1 MNDWTFS
8 DLEKY
13 DNEICEIAKEK
24 DLDWFPIIYE
34 VCDYYEMMGHMSY
47 HGMPSHYRH
56 WSYGKS
62 FERTHQMYNL
72 GVEGLPYELIINAN
86 PSIAYLMRE
95 NPLYLQTLIHPI
107 SSIIKQ
113 ELLLIPFFGW
123 ALAFMRPIPIN
134 RKNKFQSLRKVI
146 DEANKRLNDGSSVL
160 IFPEGTRIKPENGI
174 AEFSNSCGL
183 LSVKNNIPILPIC
196 HNSGKFWENKK
207 FIKKSGLINVRIGP
221 LFKGDDPK
229 VLTNEVK
236 AWMEKEYQKI

>member
-1 MNDWTFS
+1 MSFLGSLLFNITLYSSLPFIS
-8 DLEKY
+8 AVILVAYPFVSAK
-13 DNEICEIAKEK
+13 ILSKIASFWISFILKLLRFLCG
-24 DLDWFPIIYE
+24 LDWE
-34 VCDYYEMMGHMSY
+34 VKGLSNI
-47 HGMPSHYRH
+47 PNSPVIVI
-56 WSYGKS
+56 SN
-62 FERTHQMYNL
+62 HQ
-72 GVEGLPYELIINAN
+72 GQWE
-86 PSIAYLMRE
+86 S
-95 NPLYLQTLIHPI
+95 LYLQTLIHPI

-146 DEANKRLNDGSSVL
+146 NEANKRLNDGFSVL

>member
-1 MNDWTFS
+1 MSFLGSLLFNITLYSSLPFIS
-8 DLEKY
+8 AVILVSYPFVSAKTLSK
-13 DNEICEIAKEK
+13 IASFWISFILKLLRFLCG
-24 DLDWFPIIYE
+24 LDWKVTGLSNIPNSPVIVI
-34 VCDYYEMMGHMSY
+34 SN
-47 HGMPSHYRH
+47 
-56 WSYGKS
+56 
-62 FERTHQMYNL
+62 HQ
-72 GVEGLPYELIINAN
+72 GQWE
-86 PSIAYLMRE
+86 S
-95 NPLYLQTLIHPI
+95 LYLQTLIHPI

-146 DEANKRLNDGSSVL
+146 NEASKRLNDGSSVL

-196 HNSGKFWENKK
+196 HDSGKFWENKK
-207 FIKKSGLINVRIGP
+207 FIKKSGLINVSIGP
-221 LFKGDDPK
+221 LFKGDDAK

>member
-1 MNDWTFS
+1 MSFLGSLLFNITLYSSLPFIS
-8 DLEKY
+8 AVILVAYPFVSAK
-13 DNEICEIAKEK
+13 ILSKIASFWISFILKTLRFLCG
-24 DLDWFPIIYE
+24 LDWE
-34 VCDYYEMMGHMSY
+34 VKGLSNI
-47 HGMPSHYRH
+47 PNSPVIVI
-56 WSYGKS
+56 SN
-62 FERTHQMYNL
+62 HQ
-72 GVEGLPYELIINAN
+72 GQWE
-86 PSIAYLMRE
+86 S
-95 NPLYLQTLIHPI
+95 LYLQTLIHPI

>member
-1 MNDWTFS
+1 MSFLGSLLFNITLYSSLPFIS
-8 DLEKY
+8 AVILVAYPFVSAK
-13 DNEICEIAKEK
+13 ILSKIASFWISFILKLLRFLCG
-24 DLDWFPIIYE
+24 LDWE
-34 VCDYYEMMGHMSY
+34 VKGLSNI
-47 HGMPSHYRH
+47 PNSPVIVI
-56 WSYGKS
+56 SN
-62 FERTHQMYNL
+62 HQ
-72 GVEGLPYELIINAN
+72 GQWE
-86 PSIAYLMRE
+86 S
-95 NPLYLQTLIHPI
+95 LYLQTLIHPI

-134 RKNKFQSLRKVI
+134 RKNKFQSLRRVI

>member
-1 MNDWTFS
+1 MSFLGSLLFNITLYSSLPFVS
-8 DLEKY
+8 AVILVSYPFVSAK
-13 DNEICEIAKEK
+13 ILSKIASFWISFILKLLRFLCG
-24 DLDWFPIIYE
+24 LDWE
-34 VCDYYEMMGHMSY
+34 VKGLSNI
-47 HGMPSHYRH
+47 PNSPVIVI
-56 WSYGKS
+56 SN
-62 FERTHQMYNL
+62 HQ
-72 GVEGLPYELIINAN
+72 GQWE
-86 PSIAYLMRE
+86 S
-95 NPLYLQTLIHPI
+95 LYLQTLIHPI

>member
-1 MNDWTFS
+1 MSFLGSLLFNITLYSSLPFIS
-8 DLEKY
+8 AVILVAYPFVSAK
-13 DNEICEIAKEK
+13 ILSKIASFWISFILKLLRFLCG
-24 DLDWFPIIYE
+24 LDWKVKGLSNIPNSPVIVI
-34 VCDYYEMMGHMSY
+34 SN
-47 HGMPSHYRH
+47 
-56 WSYGKS
+56 
-62 FERTHQMYNL
+62 HQ
-72 GVEGLPYELIINAN
+72 GQWE
-86 PSIAYLMRE
+86 S
-95 NPLYLQTLIHPI
+95 LYLQTLIHPI

>member
-1 MNDWTFS
+1 MSLLGSLLFNITLYSSLPFIS
-8 DLEKY
+8 AVILVAYPFVSAK
-13 DNEICEIAKEK
+13 ILSKIASFWISFILKLLRFLCG
-24 DLDWFPIIYE
+24 LDWE
-34 VCDYYEMMGHMSY
+34 VKGLSNI
-47 HGMPSHYRH
+47 PNSPVIVI
-56 WSYGKS
+56 SN
-62 FERTHQMYNL
+62 HQ
-72 GVEGLPYELIINAN
+72 GQWE
-86 PSIAYLMRE
+86 S
-95 NPLYLQTLIHPI
+95 LYLQTLIHPI

-113 ELLLIPFFGW
+113 ELLWIPFFGW
-123 ALAFMRPIPIN
+123 ALAFMGPIPIN

>member
-1 MNDWTFS
+1 MSFLGSLLFNITLYSSLPFIS
-8 DLEKY
+8 AVILVAYPFVSAK
-13 DNEICEIAKEK
+13 ILSKIASFWISFILKLLRFLCG
-24 DLDWFPIIYE
+24 LDWE
-34 VCDYYEMMGHMSY
+34 VKGLSNI
-47 HGMPSHYRH
+47 PNSPVIVI
-56 WSYGKS
+56 SN
-62 FERTHQMYNL
+62 HQ
-72 GVEGLPYELIINAN
+72 GQWE
-86 PSIAYLMRE
+86 S
-95 NPLYLQTLIHPI
+95 LYLQTLIHPI
-107 SSIIKQ
+107 SSIIKE
-113 ELLLIPFFGW
+113 ELLWIPFFGW

-196 HNSGKFWENKK
+196 HNSGKFWENKR
-207 FIKKSGLINVRIGP
+207 FIKKSGLISVRIGP

>member
-1 MNDWTFS
+1 MSFLGSLLFNITLYSSLPFIS
-8 DLEKY
+8 AVILVAYPFVSAK
-13 DNEICEIAKEK
+13 ILSKIASFWISFILKLLRFLCS
-24 DLDWFPIIYE
+24 LDWE
-34 VCDYYEMMGHMSY
+34 VKGLSNI
-47 HGMPSHYRH
+47 PNSPVIVI
-56 WSYGKS
+56 SN
-62 FERTHQMYNL
+62 HQ
-72 GVEGLPYELIINAN
+72 GQWE
-86 PSIAYLMRE
+86 S
-95 NPLYLQTLIHPI
+95 LYLQTLIHPI

-146 DEANKRLNDGSSVL
+146 NEANKRLNDGSSVL

-196 HNSGKFWENKK
+196 HNSGKFWENKR
-207 FIKKSGLINVRIGP
+207 FIKKSGLISVRIGP

>member
-1 MNDWTFS
+1 MSFLGSLLFNITLYSSLPFIS
-8 DLEKY
+8 AVILVAYPFVSAK
-13 DNEICEIAKEK
+13 ILSKIASFWISFILKLLRFLCG
-24 DLDWFPIIYE
+24 LDWE
-34 VCDYYEMMGHMSY
+34 VKGLSNI
-47 HGMPSHYRH
+47 PNSPVIVI
-56 WSYGKS
+56 SN
-62 FERTHQMYNL
+62 HQ
-72 GVEGLPYELIINAN
+72 GQWE
-86 PSIAYLMRE
+86 S
-95 NPLYLQTLIHPI
+95 LYLQTLIHPI

>member
-1 MNDWTFS
+1 MSFLGSLLFNITLYSSLPFIS
-8 DLEKY
+8 AVILVAYPFVSAK
-13 DNEICEIAKEK
+13 ILSKIASFWISFILKLLRFLCG
-24 DLDWFPIIYE
+24 LDWE
-34 VCDYYEMMGHMSY
+34 VKGLSNI
-47 HGMPSHYRH
+47 PNSPVIVI
-56 WSYGKS
+56 SN
-62 FERTHQMYNL
+62 HQ
-72 GVEGLPYELIINAN
+72 GQWE
-86 PSIAYLMRE
+86 S
-95 NPLYLQTLIHPI
+95 LYLQTLIHPI

-113 ELLLIPFFGW
+113 ELLWIPFFGW
-123 ALAFMRPIPIN
+123 ALAFMGPIPIN

>member
-1 MNDWTFS
+1 MSFLGSLLFNITLYSSLPFIS
-8 DLEKY
+8 AVILVSYPFVSAK
-13 DNEICEIAKEK
+13 ILSKIASFWISFILKLLRFLCS
-24 DLDWFPIIYE
+24 LDWE
-34 VCDYYEMMGHMSY
+34 VKGLSNIPNSPVIVISNHQGQWESLY
-47 HGMPSHYRH
+47 H
-56 WSYGKS
+56 
-62 FERTHQMYNL
+62 
-72 GVEGLPYELIINAN
+72 
-86 PSIAYLMRE
+86 
-95 NPLYLQTLIHPI
+95 QTLIHPI

-113 ELLLIPFFGW
+113 ELLWIPFFGW
-123 ALAFMRPIPIN
+123 ALAFMGPIPIN

-146 DEANKRLNDGSSVL
+146 DEASKRLNDGSSVL

-207 FIKKSGLINVRIGP
+207 FIKKRGLINVRIGP

>member
-1 MNDWTFS
+1 MSFLGSLLFNITLYSSLPFIS
-8 DLEKY
+8 AVILVAYPFVSAK
-13 DNEICEIAKEK
+13 ILSKIASFWISFILKLLRFLCG
-24 DLDWFPIIYE
+24 LDWE
-34 VCDYYEMMGHMSY
+34 VKGLSNI
-47 HGMPSHYRH
+47 PNSPVIVI
-56 WSYGKS
+56 SN
-62 FERTHQMYNL
+62 HQ
-72 GVEGLPYELIINAN
+72 GQWE
-86 PSIAYLMRE
+86 S
-95 NPLYLQTLIHPI
+95 LYLQTLIHPI
-107 SSIIKQ
+107 SSIIKE
-113 ELLLIPFFGW
+113 ELLWIPFFGW
-123 ALAFMRPIPIN
+123 ALAFMGPIPIN

>member
-1 MNDWTFS
+1 MSFLGSLLFNITLYSSLPFIS
-8 DLEKY
+8 AVILVAYPFVSAK
-13 DNEICEIAKEK
+13 ILSKIASFWISFILKLLRFLCG
-24 DLDWFPIIYE
+24 LDWE
-34 VCDYYEMMGHMSY
+34 VKGLSNI
-47 HGMPSHYRH
+47 PNSPVIVI
-56 WSYGKS
+56 SN
-62 FERTHQMYNL
+62 HQ
-72 GVEGLPYELIINAN
+72 GQWE
-86 PSIAYLMRE
+86 S
-95 NPLYLQTLIHPI
+95 LYLQTLIHPI

-146 DEANKRLNDGSSVL
+146 NEASKRLNDGSSVL

-207 FIKKSGLINVRIGP
+207 FIKKSGLINVSIGP
-221 LFKGDDPK
+221 LFKGDDAK

>member
-1 MNDWTFS
+1 MSFLGSLLFNITLYSSLPFIS
-8 DLEKY
+8 AVILVAYPFVSAK
-13 DNEICEIAKEK
+13 ILSKIASFWISFILKTLRFLCG
-24 DLDWFPIIYE
+24 LDWE
-34 VCDYYEMMGHMSY
+34 VKGLSNI
-47 HGMPSHYRH
+47 PNSPVIVI
-56 WSYGKS
+56 SN
-62 FERTHQMYNL
+62 HQ
-72 GVEGLPYELIINAN
+72 GQWE
-86 PSIAYLMRE
+86 S
-95 NPLYLQTLIHPI
+95 LYLQTLIHPI

-196 HNSGKFWENKK
+196 HNSGKFWENKR
-207 FIKKSGLINVRIGP
+207 FIKKSGLISVRIGP

>member
-1 MNDWTFS
+1 MSFLGSLLFNITLYSSLPFIS
-8 DLEKY
+8 AVILVAYPFVSAK
-13 DNEICEIAKEK
+13 ILSKIASFWISFILKLLRFLCG
-24 DLDWFPIIYE
+24 LDWE
-34 VCDYYEMMGHMSY
+34 VKGLSNI
-47 HGMPSHYRH
+47 PNSPVIVI
-56 WSYGKS
+56 SN
-62 FERTHQMYNL
+62 HQ
-72 GVEGLPYELIINAN
+72 GQWE
-86 PSIAYLMRE
+86 S
-95 NPLYLQTLIHPI
+95 LYLQTLIHPI

-113 ELLLIPFFGW
+113 ELLWIPFFGW

>member
-1 MNDWTFS
+1 MSFLGSLLFNITLYSSLPFIS
-8 DLEKY
+8 AVILVAYPFVSAK
-13 DNEICEIAKEK
+13 ILSKIASFWISFILKLLRFLCG
-24 DLDWFPIIYE
+24 LDWE
-34 VCDYYEMMGHMSY
+34 VKGLSNI
-47 HGMPSHYRH
+47 PNSPVIVI
-56 WSYGKS
+56 SN
-62 FERTHQMYNL
+62 HQ
-72 GVEGLPYELIINAN
+72 GQWE
-86 PSIAYLMRE
+86 S
-95 NPLYLQTLIHPI
+95 LYLQTLIHPI

-146 DEANKRLNDGSSVL
+146 NEASKRLNDGSSVL

-196 HNSGKFWENKK
+196 HDSGKFWENKK

>member
-1 MNDWTFS
+1 MSFLGSLLFNITLYSSLPFIS
-8 DLEKY
+8 AVILVAYPFVSAK
-13 DNEICEIAKEK
+13 ILSKIASFWISFILKLLRFLCS
-24 DLDWFPIIYE
+24 LDWE
-34 VCDYYEMMGHMSY
+34 VKGLSNI
-47 HGMPSHYRH
+47 PNSPVIVI
-56 WSYGKS
+56 SN
-62 FERTHQMYNL
+62 HQ
-72 GVEGLPYELIINAN
+72 GQWE
-86 PSIAYLMRE
+86 S
-95 NPLYLQTLIHPI
+95 LYLQTLIHPI

-123 ALAFMRPIPIN
+123 ALAFMGPIPIN

>member
-1 MNDWTFS
+1 MSLLGSLLFNITLYSSLPFIS
-8 DLEKY
+8 AVILVAYPFVSAK
-13 DNEICEIAKEK
+13 ILSKIASFWISFILKLLRFLCG
-24 DLDWFPIIYE
+24 LDWE
-34 VCDYYEMMGHMSY
+34 VKGLSNI
-47 HGMPSHYRH
+47 PNSPVIVI
-56 WSYGKS
+56 SN
-62 FERTHQMYNL
+62 HQ
-72 GVEGLPYELIINAN
+72 GQWE
-86 PSIAYLMRE
+86 S
-95 NPLYLQTLIHPI
+95 LYLQTLIHPI
-107 SSIIKQ
+107 SSIIKE
-113 ELLLIPFFGW
+113 ELLWIPFFGW
-123 ALAFMRPIPIN
+123 ALAFMGPIPIN